1 MKRMLTA
8 LAVAGFIF
16 LAFQLLAF
24 QAPAQPPS
32 PLPPK
37 PDASLQEGPLAHPI
51 TRQVGQLRSRMGQI
65 AATARANRQAV
76 QNNVNRIQA
85 NQAKIQQLSAEIAL
99 LTNQNTGLN
108 AKGMQM
114 IKEHN
119 GLRGEALALCGK
131 MPSQQQRQACSGNIA
146 GFVIDW

>member
-1 MKRMLTA
+1 MKRILTA
-8 LAVAGFIF
+8 MAMVGFV
-16 LAFQLLAF
+16 LLAF

-51 TRQVGQLRSRMGQI
+51 TRQVGQLRSQMGQL

-76 QNNVNRIQA
+76 QSNVNRIKA
-85 NQAKIQQLSAEIAL
+85 NQVKIQQLNAEIVMM
-99 LTNQNTGLN
+99 TNQNNGLN

-114 IKEHN
+114 VKDHN
-119 GLRGEALALCGK
+119 KLRGEALALCGK
-131 MPSQQQRQACSGNIA
+131 MPSPQQQKACSGNIA
-146 GFVIDW
+146 GFEIHW